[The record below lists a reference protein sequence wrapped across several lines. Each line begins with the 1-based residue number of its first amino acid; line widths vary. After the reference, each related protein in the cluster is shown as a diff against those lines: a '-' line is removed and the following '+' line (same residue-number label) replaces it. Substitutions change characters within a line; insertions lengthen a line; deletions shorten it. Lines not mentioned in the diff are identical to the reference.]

1 MIKGEEIL
9 NYIPQRTPIVMIDT
23 FFGLKGDDNS
33 STALTIAEDN
43 LFVDKKTNKF
53 QDSGLIEH
61 IAQSCA
67 MHIGYESVTRGEGI
81 PLGFI
86 GSVNKLTIYRLPNA
100 GEILNT
106 SVCFEVRMGNIIQ
119 AGTAVHIGEE
129 KIAECKMKLAVVDQ

>member
-23 FFGLKGDDNS
+23 FFGFEDQDTS

-43 LFVDKKTNKF
+43 LFVDKTTKKF
-53 QDSGLIEH
+53 QDSGIIEH

-67 MHIGYESVTRGEGI
+67 MHVGYESVTRGEGI

-86 GSVNKLTIYRLPNA
+86 GSVNKLTVNRLPVA
-100 GEILNT
+100 GETLNT
-106 SVCFEVRMGNIIQ
+106 SIHFELRMGNIIQ
-119 AGTAVHIGEE
+119 AGTEVHIGDE
-129 KIAECKMKLAVVDQ
+129 KIAECKMKLAIVDK